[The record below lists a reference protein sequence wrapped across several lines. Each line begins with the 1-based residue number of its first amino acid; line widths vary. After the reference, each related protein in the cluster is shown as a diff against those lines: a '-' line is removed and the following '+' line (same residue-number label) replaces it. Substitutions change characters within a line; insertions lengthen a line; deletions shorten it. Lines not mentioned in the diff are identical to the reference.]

1 MLSHQEIQAL
11 PILTFSKIMPKR
23 TNDFQTLIRHIY
35 EQIVPDGGTV
45 TESGMVF
52 DTEAGILREVD
63 ILVEYKYAGHK
74 FSFIVEC
81 RDRSRSETVEWIDG
95 LVGKTKSL
103 KVNKVIAVSSK
114 GFAASAKTKAEANRI
129 ETLTLEEANETHWGE
144 FPIKPGLLLMTND
157 EYRIHDCFYKKD
169 EDWLSMTQLDVES
182 EAQVNGQVVGNL
194 KDIVEQFFLE
204 HIVPQ
209 IDKYKKENFQEL
221 FKTKEDAEKI
231 MLIES
236 EYTWP
241 EIDAHDQDGNEIN
254 FSKVKYIVLGKRRT
268 VDVDQKHMVFNN
280 KVVSIG
286 KHSESDGTII
296 NFRIVQDPD
305 TGKMHVKWFQT

>member
-1 MLSHQEIQAL
+1 
-11 PILTFSKIMPKR
+11 MPKR
-23 TNDFQTLIRHIY
+23 TNDFQTLIKHIY

-45 TESGMVF
+45 TESGMVH
-52 DTEAGILREVD
+52 DSEAEILREVD

-74 FSFIVEC
+74 FNFIVEC

-114 GFAASAKTKAEANRI
+114 GFASSAKTKAQANGI
-129 ETLTLEEANETHWGE
+129 ETLTLEEASETHWGE
-144 FPIKPGLLLMTND
+144 FPIKPGLLLMTD
-157 EYRIHDCFYKKD
+157 DVYRIHDCFYRKD
-169 EDWLSMTQLDVES
+169 DDWLPITQLEIGS
-182 EAQVNGQVVGNL
+182 EVHVNGQEVGNL
-194 KDIVEQFFLE
+194 KDIVEHFFLE
-204 HIVPQ
+204 YIVPQ
-209 IDKYKKENFQEL
+209 IDKHKKENFLEI

-231 MLIES
+231 MRVES

-241 EIDAHDQDGNEIN
+241 EIVAHDRDGNEVN
-254 FSKVKYIVLGKRRT
+254 FSKVKYIILGDRKT
-268 VDVDQKHMVFNN
+268 MDVDQEHKVFNN

-286 KHSESDGTII
+286 KHVESEGGTI

-305 TGKMHVKWFQT
+305 TRKMHVKWFKTKENANNA